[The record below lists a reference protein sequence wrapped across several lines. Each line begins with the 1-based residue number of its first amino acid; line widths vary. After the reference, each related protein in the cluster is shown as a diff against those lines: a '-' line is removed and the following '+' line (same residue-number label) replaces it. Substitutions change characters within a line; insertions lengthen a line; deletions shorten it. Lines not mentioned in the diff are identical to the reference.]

1 MRTTQKY
8 IVIFSW
14 NNGVKCTYL
23 NIFNN
28 LSSNLSCFQIGQNYT
43 LFYKL

>member
-1 MRTTQKY
+1 MRTTPKY
-8 IVIFSW
+8 IDFFSR
-14 NNGVKCTYL
+14 NNGVKWMYL
-23 NIFNN
+23 NILNN